1 MFFCQGTSVNAPN
14 TVNGVFLQI
23 AELLPNGKHVPVRKF
38 WIDGKIDVIM
48 GVLACAGRA
57 LYTGDFQRSGLFR
70 TNGRHNFPS
79 FIKTH
84 KSRKV
89 ITPAASMRNDNP
101 NISKRSLAPDSVK
114 FVISDMYS
122 VRIYTRNLFQ
132 YLYYGVDRSNARIF
146 YFYPTPAEFNTK
158 TAK

>member
-1 MFFCQGTSVNAPN
+1 MFFCQGTSVNATN
-14 TVNGVFLQI
+14 AVRGVLLQI
-23 AELLPNGKHVPVRKF
+23 AELCPDGKHVPVRKF
-38 WIDGKIDVIM
+38 RIDGKIDVIM
-48 GVLACAGRA
+48 GVLARGGRA

-70 TNGRHNFPS
+70 ANGRHNFFPS

-114 FVISDMYS
+114 FVISDRYS
-122 VRIYTRNLFQ
+122 VRIYTGKFFQ
-132 YLYYGVDRSNARIF
+132 FLYYGG
-146 YFYPTPAEFNTK
+146 
-158 TAK
+158 